1 MSSVYPFEYEVEV
14 SYENTKYH
22 GVTFAKNY
30 GKAAKNIENYYGDEL
45 VTIKLFCM
53 EEQSVY
59 EFEETQ
65 GEYSHGVYKIEKFSK
80 YNEDF

>member
-45 VTIKLFCM
+45 VTMKLFCM

-65 GEYSHGVYKIEKFSK
+65 SEWNHSIYKIEKFSK
-80 YNEDF
+80 YEEF